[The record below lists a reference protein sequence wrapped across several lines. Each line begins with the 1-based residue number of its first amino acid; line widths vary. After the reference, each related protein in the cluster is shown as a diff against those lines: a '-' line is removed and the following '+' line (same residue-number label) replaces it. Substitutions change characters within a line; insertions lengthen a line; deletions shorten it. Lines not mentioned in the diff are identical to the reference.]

1 MQHSTRNRSN
11 FNISSENSNT
21 NNDDDKNIAQRFHAL
36 NELNNKLQQDKNR
49 KEASL
54 EQVNIQLEECKK
66 QALEEFGVST
76 IEELLAL
83 IEETEKEENIKYDNI
98 SSDLKVLEQALRQV
112 DENIKNENS
121 FSILYI
127 LVLRCNNSKERK
139 HYK

>member
-21 NNDDDKNIAQRFHAL
+21 NNDDNKNIAQRFHAL

-112 DENIKNENS
+112 DENIKNESS
-121 FSILYI
+121 F
-127 LVLRCNNSKERK
+127 
-139 HYK
+139 